1 MLNKVN
7 ESIKAEIL
15 SKVQQ
20 GEKSVPQLAKEYGVS
35 DKTIYRWLKEGLDT
49 NPSFW
54 KIKSLERENKDLKEL
69 IGALTLEMDKFK
81 KNKGNKTNNRR

>member
-1 MLNKVN
+1 MLNKIN
-7 ESIKAEIL
+7 DSIKSEIL
-15 SKVQQ
+15 NKVQL
-20 GEKSVPQLAKEYGVS
+20 GEESVPMLAKEYGVS

-54 KIKSLERENKDLKEL
+54 KVRSLERENKDLKEL

-81 KNKGNKTNNRR
+81 KTN